1 VHCAS
6 SFPGMAPKAKGRR
19 VFVVGVGMT
28 RFCKPQ
34 KAFDPEAA
42 DYPDF
47 AKVAVQ
53 RALEDA
59 CVSYADIESAA
70 VGSLMSPKGQRCLY
84 DLGMTG
90 IPIHNVA
97 NACATGSNALY
108 LCKSFIAGGMHDVC
122 LALGVEIMQPGP
134 LGASPGGGAPKGATS
149 IDGHFKAMLTKF
161 EMAKSPP
168 MPWMF
173 GNAARE
179 HMKLYGST
187 PEHYAWIGWK
197 NHKHS
202 VNNPYSQFR
211 DEYTEQQVR
220 DSPMTYAPLTKLQ
233 CSPTSDGAAAA
244 VLMSE
249 DAVKRFGLE
258 GQAIEIVAQT
268 MATDFPSAF
277 EGDKEDTCIN
287 TIGAEMCERAAKQA
301 YEEAGLGPKDV
312 QVIELHDCF
321 ASNELIT
328 YEGLGLAEKG
338 KGHTLIDDK
347 ATTFG
352 GKWVVNPSG
361 GLISKGH
368 PIGATGIAQ
377 CAELNWQLRGEA
389 GPRQVKDAK
398 VALQH
403 NLGLG
408 GAVVVTMYQRPEE
421 WRSLPPK
428 RARSLAVDPPIAMS
442 KL

>member
-1 VHCAS
+1 MPS
-6 SFPGMAPKAKGRR
+6 KGRR

-34 KAFDPEAA
+34 KKFDASEP

-47 AKVAVQ
+47 GKIAVE

-59 CVSYADIESAA
+59 CISYKDIESAC
-70 VGSLMSPKGQRCLY
+70 VGSLDNAKGQRCLY
-84 DLGMTG
+84 EVGMTG
-90 IPIHNVA
+90 IPIHNVS
-97 NACATGSNALY
+97 NACATGSNALF
-108 LCKSFIAGGMHDVC
+108 LMKNLIAGGMYDTC
-122 LALGVEIMQPGP
+122 LAMGIEIMKPGP
-134 LGASPGGGAPKGATS
+134 LGGAMPQGATS
-149 IDGHFKAMLTKF
+149 LDGHFKAISQTHDVQM
-161 EMAKSPP
+161 PP

-173 GNAARE
+173 GSAARE
-179 HMKLYGST
+179 HMKMYGSKN
-187 PEHYAWIGWK
+187 EHYAWIGWK

-202 VNNPYSQFR
+202 VHNPYSQFR
-211 DEYTEQQVR
+211 DEYTEKEVQ
-220 DSPMTYAPLTKLQ
+220 DAPMIFSPLTKLQ

-258 GQAIEIVAQT
+258 GQAIEIVAQS
-268 MATDFPSAF
+268 MATDLPAAYEGGKENSAM
-277 EGDKEDTCIN
+277 EA
-287 TIGAEMCERAAKQA
+287 IGVSMCEKAAKQV
-301 YEEAGLGPKDV
+301 YEQSGLSPNDV

-321 ASNELIT
+321 AANELIT
-328 YEGLGLAEKG
+328 YEGLGLAKKG
-338 KGHTLIDDK
+338 EGHKLVESK

-368 PIGATGIAQ
+368 PIGATGVAQ

-408 GAVVVTMYQRPEE
+408 GAVVITMYKKPEE
-421 WRSLPPK
+421 WQSMKPK
-428 RARSLAVDPPIAMS
+428 RKVSLAVEPPVALS

>member
-1 VHCAS
+1 MAAS
-6 SFPGMAPKAKGRR
+6 SAPPQGRR

-34 KAFDPEAA
+34 GKKYDPSAP

-47 AKVAVQ
+47 GKVAVE
-53 RALEDA
+53 RACADA
-59 CVSYADIESAA
+59 GCAYKDIESAV
-70 VGSLMSPKGQRCLY
+70 VGSLFSPKGQRCLY
-84 DLGMTG
+84 ELGMTG

-97 NACATGSNALY
+97 NACATGSNAIFLAR
-108 LCKSFIAGGMHDVC
+108 SFIAGGLHDCC
-122 LALGVEIMQPGP
+122 LALGVEKMAPGA
-134 LGASPGGGAPKGATS
+134 LGGGGDMSGASPL
-149 IDGHFKAMLTKF
+149 DGHIKAMTTKF
-161 EMAKSPP
+161 DFAMPP

-179 HMKLYGST
+179 HMQLYGSK
-187 PEHYAWIGWK
+187 PEHFAWIGWK

-211 DEYTEQQVR
+211 DEYTVEQVMN
-220 DSPMTYAPLTKLQ
+220 SPMVYEPLTKLQ

-244 VLMSE
+244 ILMSE
-249 DAVKRFGLE
+249 DMVKKFGLE
-258 GQAIEIVAQT
+258 GQAVEIIGQA
-268 MATDFPSAF
+268 MATDSPSAF
-277 EGDKEDTCIN
+277 EGDKPDTSINCI
-287 TIGAEMCERAAKQA
+287 GFEMCAKAAQKV
-301 YEEAGLGPKDV
+301 YEQTGLGPTDV

-321 ASNELIT
+321 SANELIT
-328 YEGLGLAEKG
+328 YEGLGLAQKG
-338 KGHTLIDDK
+338 QGHKLVEEK

-352 GKWVVNPSG
+352 GQWVVNPSG

-368 PIGATGIAQ
+368 PIGATGLAQ
-377 CAELNWQLRGEA
+377 CAELNWQLRGQA
-389 GPRQVKDAK
+389 GPRQVHGAK

-408 GAVVVTMYQRPEE
+408 GAVVVTMYKRPEE
-421 WRSLPPK
+421 WKDLPPK
-428 RARSLAVDPPIAMS
+428 SSGLLAVSPPLAMS

>member
-1 VHCAS
+1 
-6 SFPGMAPKAKGRR
+6 MAPTQKGRR

-34 KAFDPEAA
+34 KKFNPAEP

-47 AKVAVQ
+47 AKVAVE
-53 RALEDA
+53 RAFADA
-59 CVSYADIESAA
+59 GGLPYTDIEAA
-70 VGSLMSPKGQRCLY
+70 CVGSLDSPKGQRSLY
-84 DLGMTG
+84 ELGMTG

-97 NACATGSNALY
+97 NACATGSNALF
-108 LCKSFIAGGMHDVC
+108 LCRSFIAGGMHDVC
-122 LALGVEIMQPGP
+122 LALGIEIMKPGP
-134 LGASPGGGAPKGATS
+134 LGGGMPEGATS
-149 IDGHFKAMLTKF
+149 IDHHFTAMSTKF
-161 EMAKSPP
+161 EFGGAPP

-179 HMKLYGST
+179 HMQLYGSD
-187 PEHYAWIGWK
+187 PSHYAWIGYK

-211 DEYTEQQVR
+211 DEYTEKEVAEA
-220 DSPMTYAPLTKLQ
+220 PMIYEPLTKLQ

-249 DAVKRFGLE
+249 DAVKRYGLE
-258 GQAIEIVAQT
+258 GQAVEILAQS
-268 MATDFPSAF
+268 MATDLPSAF
-277 EGDKEDTCIN
+277 EGNKDDTCIN
-287 TIGAEMCERAAKQA
+287 AIGADMCKKAADAVYKDS
-301 YEEAGLGPKDV
+301 GLGPQDV

-321 ASNELIT
+321 AANELIT

-338 KGHTLIDDK
+338 QGHKLVENKDVTY
-347 ATTFG
+347 G

-368 PIGATGIAQ
+368 PIGATGVAQ

-389 GPRQVKDAK
+389 GPRQVPNAN

-408 GAVVVTMYQRPEE
+408 GAVVMTMYRRPEE
-421 WRSLPPK
+421 WKSIAPK
-428 RARSLAVDPPIAMS
+428 RRVSLAYDVPVAMS

>member
-1 VHCAS
+1 M
-6 SFPGMAPKAKGRR
+6 PQTKTKGRR

-28 RFCKPQ
+28 RFCRPQ
-34 KAFDPEAA
+34 KKFDPATP

-47 AKVAVQ
+47 ARVAVE
-53 RALEDA
+53 RACADA
-59 CVSYADIESAA
+59 SIEYRDVEAA
-70 VGSLMSPKGQRCLY
+70 VVGSLFSPKGQRCLY

-97 NACATGSNALY
+97 NACATGSNAIFLAR
-108 LCKSFIAGGMHDVC
+108 SFIEGGMHDCC
-122 LALGVEIMQPGP
+122 LALGIEIMKPGP
-134 LGASPGGGAPKGATS
+134 LGGKPEPGASS
-149 IDGHFKAMLTKF
+149 LDHHFKAMGTKF
-161 EMAKSPP
+161 ELGNAAP

-179 HMKLYGST
+179 HMQLYGSK

-211 DEYTEQQVR
+211 DEYTEKQVQEA
-220 DSPMTYAPLTKLQ
+220 PMIYQPLTKLQ
-233 CSPTSDGAAAA
+233 CSPTSDGAAACI
-244 VLMSE
+244 LMSE
-249 DAVKRFGLE
+249 ELVEKLGLQ
-258 GQAIEIVAQT
+258 GQAVEIIGQA
-268 MATDFPSAF
+268 MATDYASAF
-277 EGDKEDTCIN
+277 EGSKDDTCIN
-287 TIGAEMCERAAKQA
+287 NIGFEMCSEAAKKVYKQ
-301 YEEAGLGPKDV
+301 AGLGPESV
-312 QVIELHDCF
+312 QVVELHDCF
-321 ASNELIT
+321 SANELIT
-328 YEGLGLAEKG
+328 YEGLGLAKKG
-338 KGHTLIDDK
+338 EGHKLVESK

-389 GPRQVKDAK
+389 GPRQVEGAR

-408 GAVVVTMYQRPEE
+408 GAVVVTMYKRPEE
-421 WRSLPPK
+421 WLSMKKKHRG
-428 RARSLAVDPPIAMS
+428 SLAVEPPVLMS

>member
-1 VHCAS
+1 MPS
-6 SFPGMAPKAKGRR
+6 KGRR

-34 KAFDPEAA
+34 KKFDPKEP

-59 CVSYADIESAA
+59 CISYKDIESAT
-70 VGSLMSPKGQRCLY
+70 VGSLDSPKGQRCLY

-97 NACATGSNALY
+97 NACATGSNALF
-108 LCKSFIAGGMHDVC
+108 LMRNLIAGGMHDVC
-122 LALGVEIMQPGP
+122 LALGVEIMKPGP
-134 LGASPGGGAPKGATS
+134 LGGGMGIPQGAGP
-149 IDGHFKAMLTKF
+149 IDGHIAAMTQTHDF
-161 EMAKSPP
+161 AMPP

-173 GNAARE
+173 GSAGRE

-187 PEHYAWIGWK
+187 EEHFAWIGYK

-211 DEYTEQQVR
+211 DSYTEKEVLEA
-220 DSPMTYAPLTKLQ
+220 PMVHSPLTKLQ

-249 DAVKRFGLE
+249 EAVKRFGLE
-258 GQAIEIVAQT
+258 GQAVEIIGQA
-268 MATDFPSAF
+268 MATDLPVAF
-277 EGDKEDTCIN
+277 EGGKEDSAMN
-287 TIGAEMCERAAKQA
+287 VMGVAMCEKAASDVYKQS
-301 YEEAGLGPKDV
+301 GLGPKDV

-321 ASNELIT
+321 SANELLT
-328 YEGLGLAEKG
+328 YEGLGLAKKG
-338 KGHTLIDDK
+338 EGHKLVENN
-347 ATTFG
+347 ATTYG
-352 GKWVVNPSG
+352 GQWVVNPSG

-368 PIGATGIAQ
+368 PIGATGVAQ

-389 GPRQVKDAK
+389 GPRQVQGAK

-408 GAVVVTMYQRPEE
+408 GACVVTMYQKPEE
-421 WRSLPPK
+421 WKSVAPK
-428 RARSLAVDPPIAMS
+428 RKLSLAVDPPVAMS

>member
-1 VHCAS
+1 M
-6 SFPGMAPKAKGRR
+6 PQKGNR

-28 RFCKPQ
+28 RFCKPL
-34 KAFDPEAA
+34 KKFDPKEP

-47 AKVAVQ
+47 GKVAVE
-53 RALEDA
+53 RALQDA
-59 CVSYADIESAA
+59 CISYKDIESAS
-70 VGSLMSPKGQRCLY
+70 VGSLSSPKGQRVLY
-84 DLGMTG
+84 ELGMTG

-108 LCKSFIAGGMHDVC
+108 LCRSFIAGGLHDVC
-122 LALGVEIMQPGP
+122 LAVGIEKMAPGP
-134 LGASPGGGAPKGATS
+134 LSMGDEGAGPLDHH
-149 IDGHFKAMLTKF
+149 IEAMATKF
-161 EMAKSPP
+161 DVGAGPP

-179 HMKLYGST
+179 HMKLYGSK

-202 VNNPYSQFR
+202 VNNQYSQFR
-211 DEYTEQQVR
+211 DEYKEEEVAGA
-220 DSPMTYAPLTKLQ
+220 PMIYHPLTKLQ

-249 DAVKRFGLE
+249 EAVKRYGLE
-258 GQAIEIVAQT
+258 GQAVEIIAQT
-268 MATDFPSAF
+268 MATDYSSAF
-277 EGDKEDTCIN
+277 EGNKDDTSIN
-287 TIGAEMCERAAKQA
+287 CIGAEMCEQAAKKTYA
-301 YEEAGLGPKDV
+301 AAGKGPEDV

-321 ASNELIT
+321 SSNELIT
-328 YEGLGLAEKG
+328 YEGLGLCNKG
-338 KGHTLIDDK
+338 EGHKLVDRKD
-347 ATTFG
+347 TTYG

-368 PIGATGIAQ
+368 PIGATGVAQ

-389 GPRQVKDAK
+389 GPRQVPEAK

-403 NLGLG
+403 NLGLT
-408 GAVVVTMYQRPEE
+408 GAVVITMYQKPEE
-421 WRSLPPK
+421 WAGKAPK
-428 RARSLAVDPPIAMS
+428 RARSLAVEAPVVMS

>member
-1 VHCAS
+1 MAS
-6 SFPGMAPKAKGRR
+6 EKKGRR

-28 RFCKPQ
+28 RFCRPQ
-34 KAFDPEAA
+34 KKFDPKEP
-42 DYPDF
+42 DYPQF
-47 AKVAVQ
+47 GKVAVE

-59 CVSYADIESAA
+59 CISYKDIEQAA
-70 VGSLMSPKGQRCLY
+70 VGSLSSPKGQRVLY

-108 LCKSFIAGGMHDVC
+108 LCRSFIAGGMSEVC
-122 LALGVEIMQPGP
+122 LALGIEKMEPGP
-134 LGASPGGGAPKGATS
+134 LGGAPQQGAGPL
-149 IDGHFKAMLTKF
+149 DGHFAAMTTKF
-161 EMAKSPP
+161 DFGVAPP

-179 HMKLYGST
+179 HMKLYGSK
-187 PEHYAWIGWK
+187 PEHFSWIGYK

-211 DEYTEQQVR
+211 DEYTEAEVQG
-220 DSPMTYAPLTKLQ
+220 SPMIYEPLTKLQ

-249 DAVKRFGLE
+249 DAVKKYGLE
-258 GQAIEIVAQT
+258 GQAIEIIGQV
-268 MATDFPSAF
+268 MSTDFPSAHL
-277 EGDKEDTCIN
+277 GNQDDTSIN
-287 TIGAEMCERAAKQA
+287 VIGAEMCKSAADKA
-301 YEEAGLGPKDV
+301 YSMAGKTVDDV

-328 YEGLGLAEKG
+328 YEGLGLAKKG
-338 KGHTLIDDK
+338 EGHKLVEQQ
-347 ATTFG
+347 ATTYG

-368 PIGATGIAQ
+368 PIGATGVAQ

-389 GPRQVKDAK
+389 GPRQVPNAK

-403 NLGLG
+403 NLGLT
-408 GAVVVTMYQRPEE
+408 GAVVITMYEKPAE
-421 WRSLPPK
+421 WLSKSPK
-428 RARSLAVDPPIAMS
+428 RTKTLGVDPPMVMS

>member
-1 VHCAS
+1 
-6 SFPGMAPKAKGRR
+6 
-19 VFVVGVGMT
+19 MT
-28 RFCKPQ
+28 RFCRPQ
-34 KAFDPEAA
+34 KKFNPSEP

-47 AKVAVQ
+47 GKVAVQ

-59 CVSYADIESAA
+59 CISYKDIEAA
-70 VGSLMSPKGQRCLY
+70 SVGSLSSPKGQRVLY

-108 LCKSFIAGGMHDVC
+108 LCRSFVAGGLHDVC
-122 LALGVEIMQPGP
+122 LAVGVEKMAPGP
-134 LGASPGGGAPKGATS
+134 LGGVAGEGAGPL
-149 IDGHFKAMLTKF
+149 DGHFKAMMTKHEF
-161 EMAKSPP
+161 GASPP

-179 HMKLYGST
+179 HMQIYGSK

-211 DEYTEQQVR
+211 DEYTEQEVR
-220 DSPMTYAPLTKLQ
+220 DAAMIYEPLTKLQ

-249 DAVKRFGLE
+249 DAVKRYGLE
-258 GQAIEIVAQT
+258 GQAIEIVSQV
-268 MATDFPSAF
+268 MATDFPSAHV
-277 EGDKEDTCIN
+277 GDKPDTSIN
-287 TIGAEMCERAAKQA
+287 VIGAEMCQRAAEQAYKQA
-301 YEEAGLGPKDV
+301 GMTPDDV
-312 QVIELHDCF
+312 NVIELHDCF

-328 YEGLGLAEKG
+328 YEGLGLAKKG
-338 KGHTLIDDK
+338 EGHKLVEQQ
-347 ATTFG
+347 ATTYG

-368 PIGATGIAQ
+368 PIGATGVAQ

-389 GPRQVKDAK
+389 GARQVPDAK
-398 VALQH
+398 VGLQH
-403 NLGLG
+403 NLGLT
-408 GAVVVTMYQRPEE
+408 GAVVITMYKKPEE
-421 WRSLPPK
+421 WKGAAPK
-428 RARSLAVDPPIAMS
+428 RATSLAVDPPMVMS